1 MKNNYWEQREI
12 IFNRQA
18 RIAESKIAD
27 ELKRVEAKTASEV
40 EALYSRITTGENVI
54 ASDIYAY
61 NRSFQLLE
69 KLKDNLLTTANIEI
83 KAIEKSMRDLYI
95 TNSQLVGDEIN
106 YNFSM
111 NEDKIIKAIKSQ
123 WVGDGKIYSDRIWG
137 NTSLLAERVQ
147 NCLVDALIRGDS
159 VDMITGQI
167 EREFNS
173 SWNAARRLVRTELSY
188 IQNKSAMDM
197 YEEAGYTYY
206 EFFNAG
212 DSDVCDG
219 ECEELNGK
227 IFAMSEAQIGV
238 NFPPIHPNC
247 RCGILAA
254 EKPKEI

>member
-1 MKNNYWEQREI
+1 MKSNYWEKRDA
-12 IFNRQA
+12 IFNRQVK
-18 RIAESKIAD
+18 IAESKIAD
-27 ELKRVEAKTASEV
+27 ELRRVEAKTAKDV

-61 NRSFQLLE
+61 NRSFLLLE
-69 KLKDNLLTTANIEI
+69 TLKENLLATANTEI

-95 TNSQLVGDEIN
+95 TNSQLVGDEIG

-111 NEDKIIKAIKSQ
+111 NEEKIIKAIKSQ

-137 NTSLLAERVQ
+137 NTSLLAERIQ
-147 NCLVDALIRGDS
+147 NCLVDSLVRGDS
-159 VDMITGQI
+159 VDTIAGQV

-173 SWNAARRLVRTELSY
+173 SWNSARRLVRTELSY

-206 EFFNAG
+206 QFVNAG
-212 DSDVCDG
+212 DDEVCDG
-219 ECEELNGK
+219 ECAELNGQ
-227 IFAMSEAQIGV
+227 IFPMSEAEAGV

-254 EKPKEI
+254 EKEI